1 MTGPSLFASYRDDIA
16 RREAIRVYDEA
27 ETTHRSFAEAH
38 AKTNAPLNARREAQR
53 AWIAHRAAVAEHTDP
68 DPLDRGTAMCCS
80 WSLVYRQLPES
91 VKAAQE

>member
-27 ETTHRSFAEAH
+27 ESTHRSFAEAH
-38 AKTNAPLNARREAQR
+38 RKTNAPLNARREAQR
-53 AWIAHRAAVAEHTDP
+53 AYIAHRAMLAEHLDP
-68 DPLDRGTAMCCS
+68 APLDRGTAMCCS
-80 WSLVYRQLPES
+80 WCLVYRSLPDS